1 MTVRAR
7 KVRNFILSVIAVF
20 ALIICALWVAVLILK
35 PGPDGRLV
43 IASGGSE
50 GAYNDLALQYQK
62 QMAKYGVDVE
72 LRPLTGGANT
82 IKALFSS
89 EPSEIDGG
97 FVKGGVAGSLQGRYA
112 TDEERALHDSQVDNL
127 LSVGRLF
134 YEPIYVFYR
143 RTPADERLARSLS
156 DFKGRKIWIGS
167 PDGGARRIV
176 LKLLKANGVDEKNSK
191 IIEQELPEDAK
202 PLLSGEADVA
212 FLILPPESPK
222 IFKLMRMQG
231 ILLMNFAAEA
241 DAYTSRFP
249 YLTKLVMNQGAV
261 ELSPDIPS
269 ADITLLSTSVAL
281 VIKKSVHPAI
291 VALLA
296 DAVTDNPRRGFDRDG
311 EPILFHKAGEFP
323 NASDPEYEVARDAKI
338 MFKTGELPFL
348 LRAVAPFNERVGIPF
363 WVTAY
368 LHEHGTRTLLILI
381 PLLSI
386 ALPLARILPMLYTW
400 TVRRRFFFW
409 YRQMKALEAELG
421 DQPARTPAQL
431 AEARDQLERIDRGV
445 SRIKVP
451 IEFSDQYYDL
461 RAHIDLVR
469 RQLYP
474 RTDLPRDGH
483 KAAAE

>member
-1 MTVRAR
+1 MTERAK
-7 KVRNFILSVIAVF
+7 KVRNFTLSVLAVF
-20 ALIICALWVAVLILK
+20 ALVIGVLWGAILIFK
-35 PGPDGRLV
+35 PGPAGHIV

-50 GAYNDLALQYQK
+50 GGYNDLALQYKK
-62 QMAKYGVDVE
+62 QMAKYGVDLE
-72 LRPLTGGANT
+72 LRPLTGGATT
-82 IKALFSS
+82 INALFS
-89 EPSEIDGG
+89 PAASEIDGG

-112 TDEERALHDSQVDNL
+112 TDEERTLHAQQADNL

-143 RTPADERLARSLS
+143 RTAADERLARALS
-156 DFKGRKIWIGS
+156 DFRGRKIWIGS
-167 PDGGARRIV
+167 PEGGARRV
-176 LKLLKANGVDEKNSK
+176 VMKLLKANGVDEKNSK
-191 IIEQELPEDAK
+191 IIEQELPDDAK
-202 PLLSGEADVA
+202 PLLTGDADVA

-222 IFKLMRMQG
+222 IFKLIRTPN
-231 ILLMNFAAEA
+231 ILLMNFAGEA
-241 DAYTSRFP
+241 DAYTARFP
-249 YLTKLVMNQGAV
+249 YLSKLVMNRGSV
-261 ELSPDIPS
+261 ELDPDLPS

-281 VIKKSVHPAI
+281 VVRKRVHPAI
-291 VALLA
+291 IALLS
-296 DAVTDNPRRGFDRDG
+296 DAIVDNPRRGFDRDG
-311 EPILFHKAGEFP
+311 EPVLFHKAGEFP
-323 NASDPEYEVARDAKI
+323 NANDPEYEVARDAKV

-363 WVTAY
+363 WVTGY

-386 ALPLARILPMLYTW
+386 ALPLARFLPMLYAW

-421 DQPARTPAQL
+421 DHPARTPAQL
-431 AEARDQLERIDRGV
+431 ADARDQLERIDRGV
-445 SRIKVP
+445 SRIQVP

-474 RTDLPRDGH
+474 RDLPSDGH